1 MKFCLDRVESGIA
14 VCLCENEQDR
24 AYEFALERVPA
35 LDGLAD
41 GTLFEAAIGEDGLPH
56 DVFVLSEE
64 TEERRV
70 SNRARLQA
78 LFDRSKRKNEPM
90 R

>member
-14 VCLCENEQDR
+14 VCLCEDEQSR
-24 AYEFALERVPA
+24 AYEFELARVPA
-35 LDGLAD
+35 LLGLAD
-41 GTLFEAAIGEDGLPH
+41 GTLFEAELGKDGLLR

-64 TEERRV
+64 TEGRRT

-78 LFDRSKRKNEPM
+78 LFDRSKQKN
-90 R
+90 